1 MLVCLS
7 GHLHRRIIIN
17 IAPRG
22 FKIRRRRSYTVF
34 PHIVSALEK
43 FPPLNS
49 FRTFM
54 YCDQR
59 SQYIRPK
66 SKKKIVSAETI
77 WGNMVCES
85 YKWSKLYYSSD
96 ALPET
101 KTLKENYSVFNSF
114 TFCCNSCGQQGDAS
128 FSFLVMLF

>member
-43 FPPLNS
+43 FPYIYICTV
-49 FRTFM
+49 TFDIM
-54 YCDQR
+54 H
-59 SQYIRPK
+59 
-66 SKKKIVSAETI
+66 
-77 WGNMVCES
+77 
-85 YKWSKLYYSSD
+85 
-96 ALPET
+96 
-101 KTLKENYSVFNSF
+101 
-114 TFCCNSCGQQGDAS
+114 
-128 FSFLVMLF
+128 